1 MDFKTMTA
9 RFEKGEYKDWDTLQE
24 DLETIFKNAMTF
36 NLPVTPYHKKV
47 GTMHSRIHLT
57 GTFSPVLR

>member
-1 MDFKTMTA
+1 MTA

-36 NLPVTPYHKKV
+36 NLPVTSYHKKV
-47 GTMHSRIHLT
+47 GTMHSQVHLV
-57 GTFSPVLR
+57 GT